1 MKRGAGWTL
10 LGAACALALAALWAA
25 PLLWA
30 LSTALR
36 PELETVSTAFHW
48 LPQQTWTLDA
58 FRQTLSSGNLGRW
71 LFNSFLVALLV
82 TVATMAISL
91 MAAYAFSQLRFRGRA
106 IVFGIAMLAFLLP
119 FEALLV
125 PLFRT
130 MNQLG
135 LINSYAGIVLPQVV
149 SPVAIYV
156 FKQFFDGIPADF
168 REAATMDGAG
178 PLRVL
183 WSVYLPISGNIVWAM
198 AIVTFIA
205 AWNNFLWPFI
215 VITSNDMMTIPLG
228 LTQTYDAFG
237 VRYAQLMAAALLG
250 ALPVALAYVAFQRRV
265 TQGFLAASGSNRRTK
280 ESMASVSLRGIRK
293 RYGDN
298 EVIKGVDLEIED
310 GQFVVFVGPSGCG
323 KSTLLRMIAGLEDIS
338 AGTLEWRD
346 AEQRGRA
353 GPARHRDGVPE
364 LCAVPAH
371 DGGREHGLRA
381 EAGQGAEGRD
391 RERVGRAAE
400 ILQIEHLLERKPKA
414 LSGGQ
419 RQRVAI
425 GRAIVASPRCSC
437 STSRCRTW
445 TPPCAPR
452 PGSNWRACT
461 AS

>member
-1 MKRGAGWTL
+1 MKRASELGWTL
-10 LGAACALALAALWAA
+10 AGTVAAVVLMALWAA

-36 PELETVSTAFHW
+36 PELETVSADFHW
-48 LPQQTWTLDA
+48 LPRHWTLDA
-58 FRQTLSSGNLGRW
+58 FARTLAAGNVVRW

-82 TVATMAISL
+82 TVITMAISL
-91 MAAYAFSQLRFRGRA
+91 MAAYAFSQLRFRGRT
-106 IVFGIAMLAFLLP
+106 ILFGAAMLAFLLP

-156 FKQFFDGIPADF
+156 FKQFFDEIPADF

-215 VITSNDMMTIPLG
+215 IVTSNDMMTIPLG

-250 ALPVALAYVAFQRRV
+250 ALPVALAYVVFQRRV
-265 TQGFLAASGSNRRTK
+265 TQGFLAASG
-280 ESMASVSLRGIRK
+280 L
-293 RYGDN
+293 
-298 EVIKGVDLEIED
+298 KG
-310 GQFVVFVGPSGCG
+310 
-323 KSTLLRMIAGLEDIS
+323 
-338 AGTLEWRD
+338 
-346 AEQRGRA
+346 
-353 GPARHRDGVPE
+353 
-364 LCAVPAH
+364 
-371 DGGREHGLRA
+371 
-381 EAGQGAEGRD
+381 
-391 RERVGRAAE
+391 
-400 ILQIEHLLERKPKA
+400 
-414 LSGGQ
+414 
-419 RQRVAI
+419 
-425 GRAIVASPRCSC
+425 
-437 STSRCRTW
+437 
-445 TPPCAPR
+445 
-452 PGSNWRACT
+452 
-461 AS
+461 